1 MTHFW
6 FHIQPFLLFFQIFQ
20 LDIFEGVNFRYNN
33 TPLKFKLQNNK
44 ISHFCSQIKAFQF
57 FPQILQIDKFQGADL
72 KYDNSIFNIL
82 PQKYTNKAHLAKN
95 TQIGHF
101 WSQIFAFLFF
111 LQTFP
116 LGKFEGVDFKYSDI
130 VLKWLP
136 KYTKMRHS

>member
-1 MTHFW
+1 M
-6 FHIQPFLLFFQIFQ
+6 FF
-20 LDIFEGVNFRYNN
+20 
-33 TPLKFKLQNNK
+33 
-44 ISHFCSQIKAFQF
+44 S
-57 FPQILQIDKFQGADL
+57 QILQLDKFEGAHFKYKNTVFKFSSKTPKSGIFATKFRHFSFFLKFQGADL